1 MLTDSLNMRL
11 NYLGGNQ
18 KQRINR
24 AKLDSLKKALLYSYQ
39 SETLI
44 TEDGREFRCLINPD
58 KLKNDYD
65 NKILSIPFED
75 ICLNKEKV
83 GTTTEGIETTG
94 IKSGDVFHWKE
105 TNTDWIIFLQHKE
118 EVAYF
123 RGEIRRCK
131 YEVDVNGHKYKIY
144 VRGPVETKVVW
155 EYKKNLT
162 WSVPNYTLLAYVT
175 KNEETLD
182 FFHRFTKVKI
192 DGKPWEVTVVNSIG
206 GDDII
211 ELNLTETYNNFLED
225 EDNTIPVIPQIGEDD
240 SAPHIEGDTFIS
252 PYSEKTYKIKGLSG
266 GKWLIDS
273 RVLDTEHVKIVSS
286 NEEEFTISTGGKSC
300 RFRIVYRKEGYDDIF
315 FPIVVESI

>member
-1 MLTDSLNMRL
+1 MLTDNLNMRL

-18 KQRINR
+18 KQRIDKS
-24 AKLDSLKKALLYSYQ
+24 KLDSLKKALLYSYQ
-39 SETLI
+39 SETLV

-75 ICLNKEKV
+75 ICLNKEKI
-83 GTTTEGIETTG
+83 GTTTEGIEATG

-105 TNTDWIIFLQHKE
+105 TNTDWIIYLQYQE

-131 YEVDVNGHKYKIY
+131 YEVDVNGNKYKLY
-144 VRGPVETKVVW
+144 VRGPVETKIVW
-155 EYKKNLT
+155 EYKKSLT
-162 WSVPNYTLLAYVT
+162 WSVPNYTLLAYIT

-182 FFHRFTKVKI
+182 FFHRFTRVEI
-192 DGKPWEVTVVNSIG
+192 EGKPWEVTVVNSMG
-206 GDDII
+206 GDGII
-211 ELNLTETYNNFLED
+211 ELNLTETYSNFLED
-225 EDNTIPVIPQIGEDD
+225 EDNTVPKIPHIGESDD
-240 SAPHIEGDTFIS
+240 TPHIEGDTFIS

-273 RVLDTEHVKIVSS
+273 RVLNTGHVKIVSS

-300 RFRIVYRKEGYDDIF
+300 RFEIMYRKDGYDDIL

>member
-1 MLTDSLNMRL
+1 MLTDNLNMRL

-18 KQRINR
+18 KQRIDR
-24 AKLDSLKKALLYSYQ
+24 AKLNSLKKALLYSYQ

-83 GTTTEGIETTG
+83 GTTTEGIEATG

-155 EYKKNLT
+155 EHKKSLT

-192 DGKPWEVTVVNSIG
+192 DGKPWEVVVVNSIG

-240 SAPHIEGDTFIS
+240 STPHIEGDTFIS